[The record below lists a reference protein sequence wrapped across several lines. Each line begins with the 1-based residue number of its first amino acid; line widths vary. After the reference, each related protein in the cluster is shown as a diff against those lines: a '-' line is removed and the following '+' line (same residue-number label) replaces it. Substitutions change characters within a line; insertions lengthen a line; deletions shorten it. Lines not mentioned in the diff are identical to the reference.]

1 MSLGRRFLSF
11 GSIEL
16 PVVVTDS
23 TSSVAGTTFTAN
35 GTLSSIGGGSGNVS
49 VGFYIG
55 ANASYLSNTK
65 YTVSTNA
72 STGAYTY
79 NATGLTAGTTYYIT
93 AFAINDGGESVG
105 VTRTQATAFV
115 PNLISQ
121 STSSKL
127 SYTSISQLS
136 LTNQYLDTSTSTYQN
151 AGYMRTGY
159 GGTSTS
165 PAQFN
170 GTAPHILNGCRGNE
184 YNTAYNVSYWT
195 NSPYTGCGS
204 GNCCMDIKLATNTTN
219 RQGGGTWSH
228 YYFDHAPQNVQLY
241 TYAPSGYSLSNRVL
255 SATGD
260 YTSATTNSNTSS
272 LMRNTLT
279 GTAGTNS
286 FSAGLLQHEF
296 DLT

>member
-1 MSLGRRFLSF
+1 MFGRRILSF
-11 GSIEL
+11 GKIEL
-16 PVVVTDS
+16 AAVTTDAA
-23 TSSVAGTTFTAN
+23 SSVAGTSFTAN
-35 GTLSSIGGGSGNVS
+35 GNLTSIGGGTGNVS

-55 ANASYLSNTK
+55 TNASYLSNTK

-121 STSSKL
+121 STSSQL
-127 SYTSISQLS
+127 TYSSISQLY

-151 AGYMRTGY
+151 AGYMQTGY
-159 GGTSTS
+159 GSTSTS
-165 PAQFN
+165 PAKFN
-170 GTAPHILNGCRGNE
+170 GTAPHILNGCRGAE
-184 YNTAYNVSYWT
+184 YNTTYSTGYWT
-195 NSPYTGCGS
+195 TSPYTGCGS

-228 YYFDHAPQNVQLY
+228 YYFDHAGQNVQLY

-255 SATGD
+255 STVGD
-260 YTSATTNSNTSS
+260 YTGATTNSNTSS
-272 LMRNTLT
+272 LMRSTLT
-279 GTAGTNS
+279 TTAGNGS
-286 FSAGLLQHEF
+286 FGTGYLQHEF